1 MGAYAMRR
9 VLLIVPTLLV
19 TTLVIFLL
27 IRMVPGTVVD
37 VLIAQQAESGIGG
50 EQLEAA
56 RATITRELGLDA
68 PIPVQYGRWLGVLP
82 RADGRLAGIIQGDF
96 GMSFRTGGPVAE
108 RIRPRLPATVELSI
122 LSLII
127 TYLIAVPIGVYSAV
141 RQDTAGDYISRSF
154 AILWLSVP
162 GFWIATMVIVL
173 PSIWWGWSPSIH
185 IIPFFENPLG
195 HLGMFILPAAI
206 MGLTFAGGTMRDTRT
221 WMLEVLNQDYIR
233 TAWAK
238 GLNEE
243 TVLIRH
249 AFRNTLIPVVTRI
262 GYQLPTLVG
271 GAVIMENIF
280 GVPGLGQ
287 LLLATLTERDYPVV
301 TALLLIGALAI
312 VLANLLAD
320 LAYGVV
326 DPRIRY
332 Q

>member
-1 MGAYAMRR
+1 M
-9 VLLIVPTLLV
+9 VPTLLV

-185 IIPFFENPLG
+185 IIPFFEDPLG

-243 TVLIRH
+243 TVLMRH

>member
-1 MGAYAMRR
+1 M
-9 VLLIVPTLLV
+9 VPTLLV

-27 IRMVPGTVVD
+27 IRMMPGDVVD
-37 VLIAQQAESGIGG
+37 ILIAQQVESGIGG

-56 RATITRELGLDA
+56 RETIMHEMGLDVS
-68 PIPVQYGRWLGVLP
+68 IPVQYGRWLGVLP
-82 RADGRLAGIIQGDF
+82 RDDGRFSGILQGDL
-96 GMSFRTGGPVAE
+96 GVSLRTDGPVAD
-108 RIRPRLPATVELSI
+108 RIAPRLPATVELSI
-122 LSLII
+122 LSLLI
-127 TYLIAVPIGVYSAV
+127 TYIVAVPIGVYSAV

-173 PSIWWGWSPSIH
+173 PSIWWGWSPSIRL
-185 IIPFFENPLG
+185 IPFFEDPLG

-238 GLNEE
+238 GLKEE
-243 TVLIRH
+243 TVLVRH

-287 LLLATLTERDYPVV
+287 LLLTTLTERDYPVV

>member
-1 MGAYAMRR
+1 M
-9 VLLIVPTLLV
+9 
-19 TTLVIFLL
+19 
-27 IRMVPGTVVD
+27 
-37 VLIAQQAESGIGG
+37 
-50 EQLEAA
+50 
-56 RATITRELGLDA
+56 
-68 PIPVQYGRWLGVLP
+68 
-82 RADGRLAGIIQGDF
+82 
-96 GMSFRTGGPVAE
+96 
-108 RIRPRLPATVELSI
+108 SI

-185 IIPFFENPLG
+185 LIPFFEDPLG

-287 LLLATLTERDYPVV
+287 LLLTTLTERDYPVV

>member
-1 MGAYAMRR
+1 M
-9 VLLIVPTLLV
+9 VPTLLV

-50 EQLEAA
+50 EQLEAS

-185 IIPFFENPLG
+185 LIPFFVDPLG

-238 GLNEE
+238 GLNEK

-287 LLLATLTERDYPVV
+287 LLLSTLTERDYPVV
-301 TALLLIGALAI
+301 TALLLIGSLAI
-312 VLANLLAD
+312 VVANLLAD

-326 DPRIRY
+326 DPRIRF